1 MGMTIEE
8 ALNEIRSEPKWYYK
22 LGDNGEMT
30 PKSTLIAM
38 AQRIE
43 DNRAKPETIQAFFK
57 EFGYKVTIKMEVS
70 KL

>member
-1 MGMTIEE
+1 MGMTIEQ
-8 ALNEIRSEPKWYYK
+8 ALNEIRSEPKWYYRV
-22 LGDNGEMT
+22 DESGEMI

-57 EFGYKVTIKMEVS
+57 KFGYTVTIKMEVS
-70 KL
+70 KA